1 MSAAP
6 IASVASLRTLACR
19 ERSVV
24 IGGEPQI
31 VGILNTTPDSFFD
44 GGLHHAPTAAIA
56 RGEAMVAEGATV
68 LDVGGQ
74 STRPGH
80 AEISAAEEIARV
92 VPVIAA
98 LVQRVTV
105 PLSIDTYKP
114 AVARAALAAGA
125 HVLNDIHGLQRA
137 PELAHLAAEH
147 GAAVIAMHFE
157 DGFKT
162 AGTDT
167 LPRMHAYFARTVEIA
182 ARAGIP
188 LTRLVLDPG
197 IGFGKTPE
205 QNLEI
210 LGRLAEL
217 RALGCP
223 LLLGASRKSF
233 IAHVLDLPVDERLEG
248 TLATSALAVW
258 QGVDF
263 LRVHDITANLR
274 AARVARAIRRH
285 ALPDS

>member
-1 MSAAP
+1 M
-6 IASVASLRTLACR
+6 L
-19 ERSVV
+19 
-24 IGGEPQI
+24 GGEPQI

-44 GGLHHAPTAAIA
+44 GGLHASPSAAIA
-56 RGEAMVAEGATV
+56 RAEAMVAEGAAM
-68 LDVGGQ
+68 LDIGGQ

-80 AEISAAEEIARV
+80 AEISAAEEIERV
-92 VPVIAA
+92 APVIAA
-98 LVQRVTV
+98 LNERITV

-114 AVARAALAAGA
+114 SVARAALAAGA

-137 PELAHLAAEH
+137 PELAHLAAEF

-157 DGFKT
+157 ENFKT
-162 AGTDT
+162 AGADT
-167 LPRMHAYFARTVEIA
+167 LPRMHAYFARTLEIA
-182 ARAGIP
+182 AHAGIP
-188 LTRLVLDPG
+188 LTRIVLDPG

-233 IAHVLDLPVDERLEG
+233 IAHVLDVPVDERLEG

-274 AARVARAIRRH
+274 TARVARAIRRH
-285 ALPDS
+285 ALPDQ